1 MPDRHDSAV
10 RGLAEAC
17 RIGDVAAL
25 RTALHADAVAVCDG
39 GGSVPAV
46 LGAIHGAADV
56 ADLVAGVLCG
66 QPGTELTVEAVNGR
80 AGLALRRGGRAI
92 AVIAV
97 RAAGARVATVWI
109 VLNPAKLTGW
119 HRR

>member
-10 RGLAEAC
+10 RGFAEAC
-17 RIGDVAAL
+17 RLGDPAAL
-25 RTALHADAVAVCDG
+25 RTALEADAVAVCDG

-46 LGAIHGAADV
+46 PGSIRGATDV
-56 ADLVAGVLCG
+56 ADLVADLLCG
-66 QPGTELTVEAVNGR
+66 RPGTELTIEAVNGR
-80 AGLALRRGGRAI
+80 AGLALRRGGQAL

-97 RAAGARVATVWI
+97 KSAGTRVAVLWI